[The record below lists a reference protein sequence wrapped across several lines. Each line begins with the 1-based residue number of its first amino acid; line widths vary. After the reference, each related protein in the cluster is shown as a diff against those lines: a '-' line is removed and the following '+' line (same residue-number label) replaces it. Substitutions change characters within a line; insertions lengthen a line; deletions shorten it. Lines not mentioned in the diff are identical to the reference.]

1 MSYNYKLYT
10 YMQYQDI
17 IKYQDKQTNEMLYD
31 DFPSLISELNII
43 NLLINMMSSSSEF
56 QSPRSLR
63 G

>member
-1 MSYNYKLYT
+1 
-10 YMQYQDI
+10 MQYQDI